1 MIQKISKV
9 DSVCIGCM
17 KIMKTITLC
26 QVAILCLL
34 LASCEVNTEKHSSRA
49 SLSEVSSLIQKNGCN
64 NCHDIDMR
72 VVGPSW
78 IDISMKYRGVTK
90 YAYRGQEY
98 SLEDGLVIKV
108 SQGGSGNWGA
118 MPMPG
123 NDLPGAKQDE
133 IRKLV
138 KFVLGLSN

>member
-1 MIQKISKV
+1 M
-9 DSVCIGCM
+9 
-17 KIMKTITLC
+17 
-26 QVAILCLL
+26 
-34 LASCEVNTEKHSSRA
+34 LAACEDNTDKHSSRA

-64 NCHDIDMR
+64 HCHDIESR

-78 IDISMKYRGVTK
+78 MDVSMKYRGVTQ
-90 YAYRGQEY
+90 YIYHGQEY

-108 SQGGSGNWGA
+108 SQGGSGNWGS

-138 KFVLGLSN
+138 KFVLALSN